1 MKNSN
6 SNRDPTRE
14 ASRDIVDI
22 ILARPKERRSAPRAA
37 QRPSR
42 HGYRSRVFEPVRGAQ
57 MRDGRGIDGA
67 RAVLSL
73 SFALSR
79 GCARDSHR
87 ILVCICSTDDASR
100 RHLSRPAHLC
110 VVHVLCPLG
119 HQRRRG
125 RSESAHGHG
134 ARSSVVFVV
143 ARPVPSRGEEKRREE
158 RRRGL
163 TVRAF
168 VRVRR
173 AVRAG

>member
-1 MKNSN
+1 MIPRAKLRETSSTSFSRARKNAVRRCAPHS
-6 SNRDPTRE
+6 DPLVMGIGPACSSLCGALKCVTGAGSMVR
-14 ASRDIVDI
+14 ARGPLPLVRS
-22 ILARPKERRSAPRAA
+22 LARMRA
-37 QRPSR
+37 RFPS
-42 HGYRSRVFEPVRGAQ
+42 H
-57 MRDGRGIDGA
+57 
-67 RAVLSL
+67 L
-73 SFALSR
+73 
-79 GCARDSHR
+79 R
-87 ILVCICSTDDASR
+87 IRVCICSTDDASR